1 MSNGGSKRS
10 SVNRRGVVKG
20 AAALGAGA
28 MGFPWHQLAW
38 AQNVPTEYDGSKFQL
53 KAPEPNPKSGGVLKY
68 AITSRPPHFDMHQSG
83 TINSLGS
90 QGCMFDNL
98 IRRDPRD
105 SGKTIIPDLAHSWE
119 ISKDAKTYT
128 FHLRKDV
135 QFHDGADF
143 TSDDVKATYDRIVKP
158 PNGVSIPRS
167 TLFSTVSEITTPD
180 KNTVVFKLSEA
191 RPANFMMAA
200 FASGWN
206 TIVRKKTLEDN
217 NYNLRRVVDIPG
229 TGPFKSV
236 RRVEN
241 EVWVMEKNKNYW
253 NKTLPYLDGIEFYH
267 ALPFSPELGSAL
279 LSNRVDYGRIVDPV
293 TARKAKETKGMSST
307 NFYQSVIQGTWVN
320 NKKKPL
326 DDPRVRR
333 ALHLVFDRPVLV
345 DVVKDV
351 APMMVGGFIYPF
363 SDFATP
369 KDELAKRVGY
379 QADSTAAIKEAK
391 ALLAAAGQSGGIKGL
406 DFLVREVASFKLWA
420 QAIQAML
427 QQALN
432 VETKLRPVV
441 ESVWFDDVKT
451 GNFDLAVGAVVSTL
465 LDPSD
470 YFNAWYKKDGPQNY
484 GFWNNDAF
492 NALLPKI
499 DTEVDPAK
507 RLAVIREAE
516 KIMEQDP
523 PVLPICWEKINDV
536 WYNYVKGHNP
546 YEYFGIYDCV
556 RFDTFWLDK

>member
-1 MSNGGSKRS
+1 MQDHESKRS
-10 SVNRRGVVKG
+10 RVNRRDFVKG
-20 AAALGAGA
+20 AAATGGALA
-28 MGFPWHQLAW
+28 FPWHLAL
-38 AQNVPTEYDGSKFQL
+38 AQGVPNEFDGSKFQL
-53 KAPEPNPKSGGVLKY
+53 AAPEPNPKSGGVLKY
-68 AITSRPPHFDMHQSG
+68 AITMRPPHFDFHQSG

-119 ISKDAKTYT
+119 IAKDGKTYT

-135 QFHDGADF
+135 QFHDGAEL
-143 TSDDVKATYDRIVKP
+143 TSEDVKATFDRIAKP
-158 PNGVSIPRS
+158 PAGISIPRS
-167 TLFSTVSEITTPD
+167 TLFAAVSEITAPD
-180 KNTVVFKLSEA
+180 KYTVQFKLAEP
-191 RPANFMMAA
+191 RPAA
-200 FASGWN
+200 FIMSAIASGWN
-206 TIVRKKTLEDN
+206 GIVRKKTLEDN
-217 NYNLRRVVDIPG
+217 GYNLRRVVDIPG
-229 TGPFKSV
+229 TGPFKSK

-241 EVWVMEKNKNYW
+241 EVWVMEKNANYW
-253 NKTLPYLDGIEFYH
+253 NKGLPYLDGIEFYH

-293 TARKAKETKGMSST
+293 TARK
-307 NFYQSVIQGTWVN
+307 WVN

-333 ALHLVFDRPVLV
+333 ALHLVFDKPVLV

-363 SDFATP
+363 SEFATP

-406 DFLVREVASFKLWA
+406 DFLVREVATFKLWA

-432 VETKLRPVV
+432 IQTNLRTVV
-441 ESVWFDDVKT
+441 ESVWFDDIKT

-484 GFWNNDAF
+484 GFWYNEAF

-499 DTEVDPAK
+499 DTEVDPEK

-516 KIMEQDP
+516 MIMEQDP

-546 YEYFGIYDCV
+546 KDYFGIYDCV

>member
-1 MSNGGSKRS
+1 MIKALWGLI
-10 SVNRRGVVKG
+10 G
-20 AAALGAGA
+20 AAAFTLSGAVSDLHAQALKKGGTLQFA
-28 MGFPWHQLAW
+28 ISAETPHYDPHGSDTYATLDFSAPFYSTLLRFNLDKYPEVMGDLA
-38 AQNVPTEYDGSKFQL
+38 
-53 KAPEPNPKSGGVLKY
+53 
-68 AITSRPPHFDMHQSG
+68 
-83 TINSLGS
+83 
-90 QGCMFDNL
+90 
-98 IRRDPRD
+98 D
-105 SGKTIIPDLAHSWE
+105 SWTVAPDLMS
-119 ISKDAKTYT
+119 YT
-128 FHLRKDV
+128 FKLHPGVK
-135 QFHDGADF
+135 FHNGQDLTAE
-143 TSDDVKATYDRIVKP
+143 DVKATYDRIAKP
-158 PNGVSIPRS
+158 PAGVSIPRS
-167 TLFSTVSEITTPD
+167 TLFTTVSEINARD
-180 KNTVVFKLSEA
+180 KYTIEFKLSEP
-191 RPANFMMAA
+191 RPASFMMAA

-206 TIVRKKTLEDN
+206 VIFRKKTLEDN
-217 NYNLRRVVDIPG
+217 NYNLRRLVDIPG
-229 TGPFKSV
+229 TGPFRSQ

-253 NKTLPYLDGIEFYH
+253 NKGLPYLDGIEFYH

-293 TARKAKETKGMSST
+293 TSRKAKATPGMSST

-320 NKKKPL
+320 SKKKPL

-333 ALHLVFDRPVLV
+333 ALHLVFDKPVLV

-363 SDFATP
+363 SEFATP

-391 ALLAAAGQSGGIKGL
+391 ALLAAAGHANGIKGL

-432 VETKLRPVV
+432 IETKLRTVV

-484 GFWNNDAF
+484 GFWDNEKF

-499 DTEVDPAK
+499 DSEVDPAK

-516 KIMEQDP
+516 MIMEQDP

-536 WYNYVKGHNP
+536 WYDYVKGHNP